1 MHLETLDESFTICQV
16 ADYAQV
22 DWSRNYVFAAK
33 SEAENSLVCPSDC
46 VPANVTARD
55 DGWRGFRIAGVLDF
69 SLIGILSRYATVLTE
84 AKIALFAV
92 STFNTDYLFVKAEN
106 FDRALACLQ
115 AAGLA

>member
-69 SLIGILSRYATVLTE
+69 SLIGILSRYAMVLAE
-84 AKIALFAV
+84 AKIATTQLQLQNALKMFATLNQLF
-92 STFNTDYLFVKAEN
+92 T
-106 FDRALACLQ
+106 CLV
-115 AAGLA
+115 